1 VRSFPACFEVIKKDI
16 ITVPLF
22 VFCKKLR
29 GWILIF
35 FFFFR
40 AMIAAS
46 SRKNVDG
53 VAGAC

>member
-29 GWILIF
+29 GWIRI
-35 FFFFR
+35 FFR